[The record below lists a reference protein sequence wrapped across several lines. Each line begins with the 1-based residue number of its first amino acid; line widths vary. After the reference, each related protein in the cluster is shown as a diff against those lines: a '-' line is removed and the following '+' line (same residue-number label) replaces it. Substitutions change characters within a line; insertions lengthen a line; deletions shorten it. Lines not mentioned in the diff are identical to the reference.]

1 MNDATRPVTP
11 TASGIIVPDLTAWAL
26 TAHDLRRRYGTTT
39 ALDGVT
45 LTLGQ
50 GEIICLLGASGCG
63 KSTLLRLI
71 AGVEHPDGGT
81 ITLAGRELV
90 GPDRFVEP
98 EARNIGFMF
107 QEYALFPHL
116 NVAANVAFG
125 LAGQRRAQVQDR
137 VNEVLAV
144 AGVSHLA
151 DRFPHML
158 SGGEQ
163 QRVALARALAPRP
176 SILLM
181 DEPFSN
187 LDQGLRETVRGE
199 TLRLLRTLGIT
210 AIIVTHD
217 PQEAL
222 ATGDRVVL
230 MRTGRVE
237 AEGQPRALYHCPPT
251 LYAARFLGP
260 GNSLPGTVSNG
271 HLQTALGRFAA
282 PGLAEG
288 RPAVAF
294 FRPQALSLLDPAQG
308 APARILSR
316 DFQGELERI
325 DLALAEGGQHLQI
338 QLPASPLLADGRRDG
353 GAVGLRLDPAAVRV
367 LAADAAELTAAAPAS
382 KAK

>member
-1 MNDATRPVTP
+1 MNDVTRPVSTKF
-11 TASGIIVPDLTAWAL
+11 AGAIAPDLTAWAL
-26 TAHDLRRRYGTTT
+26 TAHDLRRRYGATT
-39 ALDGVT
+39 ALDGVS

-90 GPDRFVEP
+90 GPGRFVEP
-98 EARNIGFMF
+98 ETRNIGFMF

-116 NVAANVAFG
+116 NVGANVAFG
-125 LAGQRRAQVQDR
+125 LAGQPRAQVQAR
-137 VNEVLAV
+137 VAEVLAV

-199 TLRLLRTLGIT
+199 TLRLLRGLGIT

-230 MRTGRVE
+230 MRHGQVE
-237 AEGQPRALYHCPPT
+237 AEGRPRALYHAPPT

-260 GNSLPGTVSNG
+260 GNSLPGRVAAG
-271 HLQTALGRFAA
+271 HLDTALGRFPA
-282 PGLAEG
+282 PGLADG
-288 RPAVAF
+288 QPAVAF
-294 FRPQALSLLDPAQG
+294 FRPQALSLTAPAEG
-308 APARILSR
+308 AAARILAR

-325 DLALAEGGQHLQI
+325 DMALVEGGQHLQI
-338 QLPASPLLADGRRDG
+338 QLPASPFAGDDRRDG
-353 GAVGLRLDPAAVRV
+353 DTVGLHLDPGAVRV
-367 LAADAAELTAAAPAS
+367 LAAEAADLKPGAAQT
-382 KAK
+382 KVK